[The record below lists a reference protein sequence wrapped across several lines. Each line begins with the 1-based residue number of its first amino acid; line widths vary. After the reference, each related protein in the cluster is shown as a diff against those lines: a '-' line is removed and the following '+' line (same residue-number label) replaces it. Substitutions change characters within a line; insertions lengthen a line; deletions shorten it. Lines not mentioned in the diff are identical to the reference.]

1 MLTFLPYVPF
11 ITFLPLLLQ
20 ILFQPFLPLDSL
32 YTKVTLT
39 LCLHPMGTSHRG
51 KATPKVTP
59 YLGKLCHSSMLQ
71 TAKTDTKGKISYWH
85 HFGPGSKEVCPP
97 TITLCVYATCAM
109 GSQTKLP
116 TKIRSTSHTRLEKNP
131 RVLCPLFWL
140 DVIALE
146 NTGLW
151 NHVAAA
157 GLLFFCKISLS
168 LTFRDKELSSIF
180 SGLHSN
186 K

>member
-11 ITFLPLLLQ
+11 LTFLPLLLQ

-71 TAKTDTKGKISYWH
+71 FLQKQIQRARLAIDTTLGQDPKRCVHQQSRYVFMHPVLWDLRQNYQLKSDQLHTHSFRKESKGTKSSLLA
-85 HFGPGSKEVCPP
+85 GCDCP
-97 TITLCVYATCAM
+97 
-109 GSQTKLP
+109 
-116 TKIRSTSHTRLEKNP
+116 REHRLVKP
-131 RVLCPLFWL
+131 CY
-140 DVIALE
+140 
-146 NTGLW
+146 
-151 NHVAAA
+151 
-157 GLLFFCKISLS
+157 
-168 LTFRDKELSSIF
+168 SS
-180 SGLHSN
+180 
-186 K
+186 